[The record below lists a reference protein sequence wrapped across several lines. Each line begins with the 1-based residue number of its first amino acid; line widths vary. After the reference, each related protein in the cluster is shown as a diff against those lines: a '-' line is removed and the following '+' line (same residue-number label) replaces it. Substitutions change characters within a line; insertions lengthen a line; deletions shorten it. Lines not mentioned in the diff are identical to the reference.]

1 MKKRITILMLA
12 LLQVSTMIGQEHGTL
27 SSTLGIAHFY
37 DHGMNGFGMNISY
50 QSPYILKSE
59 KIFIELG
66 GTIFVGEGNRN
77 FKVDYSK
84 LHSLSHPD
92 ISTPFADA
100 RGTTSDTW
108 IPLGLKT
115 SQSMHGSYELML
127 AKAFDLGKNKHRLI
141 LGAGI
146 YRADISQQYI
156 LETIKMEIINIDL
169 QDPNKP
175 EVLYHIPYSQRYTV
189 TDFISNIQYHYQITE
204 SVFLRTD
211 IRYYYQNSPFKGSLF
226 ISTGVGVV
234 I

>member
-1 MKKRITILMLA
+1 MKKRITILIFA
-12 LLQVSTMIGQEHGTL
+12 LFQVSTMFGQEHGTL
-27 SSTLGIAHFY
+27 SFTLGMAHFY
-37 DHGMNGFGMNISY
+37 DHGMNGFGMNASY
-50 QSPYILKSE
+50 QSPYIIKSE

-100 RGTTSDTW
+100 RGTTGDTW

-115 SQSMHGSYELML
+115 SQSMHGSFELML

-141 LGAGI
+141 IGAGI

-156 LETIKMEIINIDL
+156 LESIKMELTNTQNTD
-169 QDPNKP
+169 KP
-175 EVLYHIPYSQRYTV
+175 EVLYNIPYSQRYTT
-189 TDFISNIQYHYQITE
+189 TDFISNIQYQYQVTE

-211 IRYYYQNSPFKGSLF
+211 LRYFYQNPPFKGSLF
-226 ISTGVGVV
+226 ISAGIGVV